1 MSILKTAK
9 VCAIIGTRDRDKA
22 KAFYGDTL
30 GFALISEDPYG
41 VVFQMQDASL
51 RITPLAEFTP
61 HQHTALGWNV
71 ADVPA
76 TVIALTAAGIAF
88 ERYSFLEQDE
98 LGIWKSGEAQVAW
111 FKDPDGNI
119 LSISNS

>member
-1 MSILKTAK
+1 MSILKSAK
-9 VCAIIGTRDRDKA
+9 ACAFIATRDREVA
-22 KAFYGDTL
+22 KAFYANRL
-30 GFALISEDPYG
+30 GFVLQSEDEYG
-41 VVFQMQDASL
+41 VVFAMQDASL
-51 RITPLAEFTP
+51 RITPLPDFIP

-76 TVIALTAAGIAF
+76 TVTALTEAGIGF